1 MAEKRTD
8 REDPRASVV
17 SLPMERR
24 KLSSGAASHGFRDG
38 NRRLGRAQTQILM
51 AVFMVCCLGL
61 GFVSGAFD
69 GAIAKLRSFGE
80 PDQAAAS
87 AAQDEPA
94 ETRPATELP
103 LGSEAQAAA
112 SAALAARDDAPRGP
126 SAVDRNEQAIEALN
140 AEEFDRAIELLTSA
154 VEDAPSDDTIRE
166 NLGVAY
172 LKRARSFGEGDLELA
187 LADYESALE
196 HLRREDFRA
205 QAKSLMERAQR
216 IAKEEAEF
224 TVEETLHFRFKFDAS
239 RTEIRAGVD
248 QLQALLEG
256 TYQEYGELFGRR
268 PVEAGE
274 DKIAVVLYKS
284 EGFSN
289 VTGLGDWAG
298 GAFDGV
304 IRVPADDLRDA
315 HRVARLQ
322 DVLRHE
328 VAHAFVQSIGGKD
341 VPSWLNEG
349 IAQWLENPERRPGG
363 LAVARA
369 RLANARDNGGKAL
382 FQLAEIEGSLV
393 SWKNTE
399 EITRAYDQ
407 ALAFIDY
414 LAEQYGAHLL
424 FDMVAE
430 CKASGVSGAGVAF
443 QRAILVDLNLVVG
456 DFDQSL

>member
-1 MAEKRTD
+1 M
-8 REDPRASVV
+8 VV
-17 SLPMERR
+17 F
-24 KLSSGAASHGFRDG
+24 A
-38 NRRLGRAQTQILM
+38 
-51 AVFMVCCLGL
+51 VCCLGL

-69 GAIAKLRSFGE
+69 GAIAKLRSWGAGE
-80 PDQAAAS
+80 STAGAPEIEEQAAAVS
-87 AAQDEPA
+87 PSEVALSDDS
-94 ETRPATELP
+94 TATT
-103 LGSEAQAAA
+103 
-112 SAALAARDDAPRGP
+112 SAALKASGEDAGSPRAP
-126 SAVDRNEQAIEALN
+126 SAVERNESAIVALN
-140 AEEFDRAIELLTSA
+140 EGDFSRAIELLTSA
-154 VEDAPSDDTIRE
+154 VADAPEDDTIRE

-172 LKRARSFGEGDLELA
+172 LKRARSFGEGEFELA
-187 LADYESALE
+187 LADFESALD
-196 HLRREDFRA
+196 HLQRDDFRT
-205 QAKSLMERAQR
+205 QAKSLMERAQT

-224 TVEETLHFRFKFDAS
+224 TVEETLHFKFKFDAS

-248 QLQALLEG
+248 QLQILLEG

-304 IRVPADDLRDA
+304 IRVPADDLREA
-315 HRVARLQ
+315 QRVARLQ

-328 VAHAFVQSIGGKD
+328 VAHAFVQSIGGKG

-349 IAQWLENPERRPGG
+349 IAQWLENPSRRPGG
-363 LAVARA
+363 LSVARA
-369 RLANARDNGGKAL
+369 RLVNARDNGGKAL
-382 FQLAEIEGSLV
+382 FRLSEIEGSLV
-393 SWKNTE
+393 SWSETS

-414 LAEQYGAHLL
+414 LADQYGARLL

-430 CKASGVSGAGVAF
+430 CKVSGAAGAGVAF
-443 QRAILVDLNLVVG
+443 QRAILVDLDVVLG
-456 DFDQSL
+456 DFDLALK